1 MRPLNLNLLCLLL
14 LAISLWSGASHVFT
28 EGNSLQK
35 QSYAEVTTAKSSYPG
50 PITTDLV
57 ILGYI
62 NQTIYWLSIAVVSLD
77 ASEYIQPEWPENAQ
91 YQRYQVITHY
101 QQYLS
106 TLA

>member
-1 MRPLNLNLLCLLL
+1 MRTLNLKLLCLLL
-14 LAISLWSGASHVFT
+14 LAISLWSGGSDVLN
-28 EGNSLQK
+28 EGSSLHK
-35 QSYAEVTTAKSSYPG
+35 QSYAEVATTQNSYPV
-50 PITTDLV
+50 PITSDWVLF
-57 ILGYI
+57 GYI

-91 YQRYQVITHY
+91 YQRYQIITHY